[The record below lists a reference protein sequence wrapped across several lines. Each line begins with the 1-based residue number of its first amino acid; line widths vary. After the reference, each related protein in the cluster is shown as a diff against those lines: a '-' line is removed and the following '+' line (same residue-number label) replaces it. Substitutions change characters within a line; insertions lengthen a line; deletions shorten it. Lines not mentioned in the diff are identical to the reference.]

1 MTLIIIFFCAGIV
14 LLALEVVLPGA
25 VLGIL
30 GALVMLAGC
39 VAAFAHYG
47 AGGGFLSM
55 LAAVLLVSATF
66 LLELFWLPKSRV
78 AKYFSMSTTLEG
90 ASQPPLAEE
99 SEVLGREAV
108 AETALA
114 PSGYVRV
121 GRRRLEAF
129 SQAGFVRA
137 GEKLT
142 VTGLDNFRVLV
153 TKTTKTNTQ
162 TNTPTSTQPS
172 I

>member
-1 MTLIIIFFCAGIV
+1 MTLIILLFCAGIV
-14 LLALEVVLPGA
+14 LLALEVVVPGA

-39 VAAFAHYG
+39 AAAFATWG
-47 AGGGFLSM
+47 ATGGIISM
-55 LAAVLLVSATF
+55 IAAALLVGITF
-66 LLELFWLPKSRV
+66 CIELLWLPKSRI

-99 SEVLGREAV
+99 SEVLGREAI

-114 PSGYVRV
+114 PSGYVRIDN
-121 GRRRLEAF
+121 RRLEAF

-142 VTGLDNFRVLV
+142 VVGLDNFRVIV
-153 TKTTKTNTQ
+153 TKTTQ
-162 TNTPTSTQPS
+162 TNT
-172 I
+172 